1 MFYNNS
7 YREKQLDV
15 ALNDLVGSPFSIW
28 KRFKNRVG
36 SNYLKVAEFRNFDFA
51 KPITDDY
58 FKKIVIE
65 LRPKGI
71 VIHFKIQTETFIWAV
86 PYYQLHL
93 YNTDCF
99 SIHAQGKAILIEKEK
114 NFERNQPF
122 LNRLIEL
129 KNSSLEPHFQGP
141 NGLYQ

>member
-7 YREKQLDV
+7 YKENRLDSE
-15 ALNDLVGSPFSIW
+15 LNQLVGSPFSIW
-28 KRFKNRVG
+28 HRFIYNVG
-36 SNYLKVAEFRNFDFA
+36 SKYLKVAEFRNFDFA
-51 KPITDDY
+51 KPLIEDY

-86 PYYQLHL
+86 PYYQLHI
-93 YNTDCF
+93 YNTDFF

-114 NFERNQPF
+114 NFERNQAF
-122 LNRLIEL
+122 LNKLIEF
-129 KNSSLEPHFQGP
+129 KNMALEPHFEGP
-141 NGLYQ
+141 NGM

>member
-7 YREKQLDV
+7 YKEKLLDA

-28 KRFKNRVG
+28 HRFKHRVG
-36 SNYLKVAEFRNFDFA
+36 SNYLKVVEFRNFDFE
-51 KPITDDY
+51 KPLTDDY

-71 VIHFKIQTETFIWAV
+71 VIHFKIQTETFVWAV

-93 YNTDCF
+93 YNTDFF

-114 NFERNQPF
+114 NFERNQAF
-122 LNRLIEL
+122 LNKLIKL
-129 KNSSLEPHFQGP
+129 KNIALEPHFERP
-141 NGLYQ
+141 NGI

>member
-15 ALNDLVGSPFSIW
+15 ALKDLVGSPFSIW
-28 KRFKNRVG
+28 KRFKKRVG

-129 KNSSLEPHFQGP
+129 KNSTLEPHFQGS
-141 NGLYQ
+141 NGLC